1 MRRCRTCGVPLSY
14 SRHISWTPDGTIV
27 ARKFPNLRLFF
38 IEIDELLNLLHS
50 IVELLGLPIENL
62 IIESERPIGRRILE
76 MYVPRSYLA
85 LTRKVPDILTR
96 GPAARWTFEWIY
108 GFARAMGYGS
118 AKLLTFEGRKGCT
131 VRLRNPC
138 SIPLIAGDGL
148 ALFQVFL
155 EANMKVTWER
165 ENGTTLM
172 EFRPSE
178 EKPYDVPLPFRVP
191 IPGDIE
197 YERCR
202 KCGVPLLVSKL
213 FDWDLNNGIITNRIT
228 AHRESFLSVEGINA
242 IIMELER
249 ELGEEILYK
258 IAQKQLEMLGSRL
271 DDYTHGRD
279 RGIWELFEEMKVRGM
294 GNPVEVDEIGRYLRV
309 RVENP
314 FNDALV
320 AGRIAGYFEAVEG
333 VKSRF
338 NWVSS
343 EEGYVVVGVEPLEGS
358 SQP

>member
-1 MRRCRTCGVPLSY
+1 MRRCKSCGVPLNY
-14 SRHISWTPDGTIV
+14 SKHISWTPDGTIV

-50 IVELLGLPIENL
+50 IVELLGVPIENL
-62 IIESERPIGRRILE
+62 IIESERPIGKRILE
-76 MYVPRSYLA
+76 MYVPGAYLA
-85 LTRKVPDILTR
+85 LTRKVPNILTR

-108 GFARAMGYGS
+108 NIARAMGYGS

-148 ALFQVFL
+148 ALFKVFL
-155 EANMKVTWER
+155 NANMKVSWEK
-165 ENGTTLM
+165 ENGTTFM
-172 EFRPSE
+172 EFRPTE

-191 IPGDIE
+191 IPGNVE

-202 KCGVPLLVSKL
+202 RCGVPLLVSEL
-213 FDWDLNNGIITNRIT
+213 FEWDLDNGIITNRDT
-228 AHRESFLSVEGINA
+228 DHRESFLSVEGINA
-242 IIMELER
+242 IILELEK

-258 IAQKQLEMLGSRL
+258 IAQRQLEMLRDRL
-271 DDYTHGRD
+271 DNYILKRR
-279 RGIWELFEEMKVRGM
+279 RGILELFEDMRVRGM
-294 GNPVEVDEIGRYLRV
+294 GNPVEIDEIGRYLRV

-333 VKSRF
+333 VRSRF

-343 EEGYVVVGVEPLEGS
+343 EEGYVVVGVEPLEGPS
-358 SQP
+358 